1 MILET
6 ERLIL
11 KLISKEEANFY
22 FELFNDKDWIK
33 FIGDKKLKSIDETE
47 KYLKEAFIPLL
58 CKNGLGFYT
67 VYLKENKK
75 PVGASSILKRDFSNL
90 FDIGYGFLSRE
101 RGKGYA
107 TEATIRMIK
116 YAKENLNQ
124 TKVMAYT
131 KPNNENSQKLLKKLN
146 FTFLGL
152 KPVFTEKEDA
162 VFELEI

>member
-22 FELFNDKDWIK
+22 FELFNNKEWIK
-33 FIGDKKLKSIDETE
+33 FISDKKLKSIDETK
-47 KYLKEAFIPLL
+47 KYLEETFIPSL

-75 PVGASSILKRDFSNL
+75 TIGTSSTLKRDFSNL
-90 FDIGYGFLSRE
+90 LDIGYGFLPKG

-107 TEATIRMIK
+107 AEATLRIIK

-152 KPVFTEKEDA
+152 KPLFTEKEDA